1 MPAETAATM
10 SPAQTAY
17 CLARAT
23 YDAAIAEQNRLAPQ
37 PPQGAPESEVDAWL
51 DASEDAH
58 ESLGL
63 SRLFGALRA
72 AEDAMLAWSFEV
84 ARKEAGRSRVALAA
98 IAKVEAAMDKPLHL
112 TSRTRAIDLALR
124 LAA

>member
-1 MPAETAATM
+1 MNAAATM

-23 YDAAIAEQNRLAPQ
+23 YDVAIAEQNRLAP
-37 PPQGAPESEVDAWL
+37 PPAQGAPESEVDAWL
-51 DASEDAH
+51 DASEEAH
-58 ESLGL
+58 VSLGL
-63 SRLFGALRA
+63 SRLFDALRA

-84 ARKEAGRSRVALAA
+84 ARKEAGRSKAKLAI
-98 IAKVEAAMDKPLHL
+98 IAEVEANIGKPLHL
-112 TSRTRAIDLALR
+112 TSRTRAIDIALR

>member
-1 MPAETAATM
+1 MLASVPM
-10 SPAQTAY
+10 SPAQSAY
-17 CLARAT
+17 ILARAT
-23 YDAAIAEQNRLAPQ
+23 YDAAITEQNRLAPQ

-51 DASEDAH
+51 DASEAAH

-63 SRLFGALRA
+63 SRLFNALHA

-84 ARKEAGRSRVALAA
+84 ARKEAGRSRIKLAM
-98 IAKVEAAMDKPLHL
+98 IAEVEANIGKPLHL
-112 TSRTRAIDLALR
+112 VSRTKAIDIALR